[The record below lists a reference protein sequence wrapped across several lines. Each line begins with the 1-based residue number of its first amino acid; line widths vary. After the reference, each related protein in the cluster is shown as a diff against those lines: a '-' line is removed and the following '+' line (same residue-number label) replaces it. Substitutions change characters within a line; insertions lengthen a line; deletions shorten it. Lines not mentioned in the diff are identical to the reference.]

1 MHSKVQMTASEDS
14 GGKSLSQHSQLGLSS
29 SMWLS
34 VLIHNALALAA
45 SRWDPDQEISHIW
58 DAEGNNA
65 KVRNPYL

>member
-45 SRWDPDQEISHIW
+45 SRWDPDQEISHI
-58 DAEGNNA
+58 
-65 KVRNPYL
+65 